1 MDQKLDDIKFGL
13 LSEYELSWLKSKIE
27 RETEKRNEKPG
38 EYFSIVCCEDGSEG
52 FYCKKEDFHRIPSD
66 ELHAYISQTL
76 GYGSGI
82 SFSLEEMDKQE
93 YMEHCARYEWAG
105 LNEYD
110 PKDLEEKDD
119 EDEFD
124 EDRKIIE

>member
-27 RETEKRNEKPG
+27 REAEKRKQKPS
-38 EYFSIVCCEDGSEG
+38 EYISVVCCNDGSEG

-66 ELHAYISQTL
+66 QLHAYIAQTL
-76 GYGSGI
+76 GHGSEI
-82 SFSLEEMDKQE
+82 RFTLEEIDKKE
-93 YMEHCARYEWAG
+93 YMENCARYEWAG

-110 PKDLEEKDD
+110 PKDLD
-119 EDEFD
+119 EDY
-124 EDRKIIE
+124 EDDKIID